1 MEVSA
6 EQTRWIGHH
15 PHHHPHPVLNGQHA
29 EPHHHGLG
37 HSYMEPQY
45 PLEDMDVLFNID
57 GQSGH
62 PYYGN
67 RAVQRYPP
75 PHGEHLMP
83 YTLSTNTTHS
93 DSTSTHE
100 TPTPTHSGLPLF

>member
-29 EPHHHGLG
+29 EPHHPGLG

-45 PLEDMDVLFNID
+45 PLEEMDVLFNID

-83 YTLSTNTTHS
+83 FLQYC
-93 DSTSTHE
+93 STHAR
-100 TPTPTHSGLPLF
+100 TH